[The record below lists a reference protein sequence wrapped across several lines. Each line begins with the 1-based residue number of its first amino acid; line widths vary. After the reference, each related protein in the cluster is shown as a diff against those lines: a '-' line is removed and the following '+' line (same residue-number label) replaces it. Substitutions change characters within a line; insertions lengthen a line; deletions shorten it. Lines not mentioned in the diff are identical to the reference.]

1 MLVFEKFSFQK
12 GNKTMENIAILVRYF
27 LPLREEKKKKGN
39 SFQNEEMFGTEMP
52 QLDCHNQY
60 ARTLI

>member
-1 MLVFEKFSFQK
+1 LFFFFAKFSRQK
-12 GNKTMENIAILVRYF
+12 SNKTTEEIAVLGRYF
-27 LPLREEKKKKGN
+27 LHLRESKKRN
-39 SFQNEEMFGTEMP
+39 SFQNEEMLGTGTH